1 MRKISA
7 NWILPIHTRPIKNG
21 TLICDDQGTIQDI
34 LTAENSPSDAEQ
46 FEGMLVPGFVNTH
59 CHLELSHLKGIAPS
73 GTGLI
78 SFITK
83 VVQNRDHEASVILKA
98 IEDYENHMIEN
109 GIVAVGDISN
119 TSDTAF
125 QKAKGNLYYHTFLE
139 MFDMMDE
146 SQADQTFAQYDAAYK
161 KFESHSKHKISAVPH
176 APYSVSPK
184 LYEMINAKNKADDIT
199 VSIHNQESV
208 AENEYVKHGTGDFK
222 TLFTSFGVNLEGFKP
237 IGKNAIHF
245 ALQHLDSSKKTLFV
259 HNTQS
264 SKEDIQAAIDWGQEV
279 FWASCANAN
288 LYIENRLPDYQCF
301 LDAGATMTIGT
312 DSIMSNWTLSVLDE
326 MKAILKYK
334 AYLDFETVLQWATL
348 NGARALGF
356 EKQLGSFE
364 VGKTPGLNLLSQDN
378 PSSIQINLNTEVKRI
393 M

>member
-7 NWILPIHTRPIKNG
+7 NWILPINSSPIKKG

-34 LTAENSPSDAEQ
+34 LTEANRPPDVEQ
-46 FEGMLVPGFVNTH
+46 LDGMLVPGFVNTH

-83 VVQNRDHEASVILKA
+83 VVQNRDHDSSVILKA

-119 TSDTAF
+119 TSDTAT

-146 SQADQTFAQYDAAYK
+146 AQTDQTFKQYDEAYN
-161 KFESHSKHKISAVPH
+161 KFATHSKHKISAVPH

-184 LYEMINAKNKADDIT
+184 LYELINAKNKANEIT
-199 VSIHNQESV
+199 VSIHNQESL
-208 AENEYVKHGTGDFK
+208 AENEYVKFGTGAFK

-237 IGKNAIHF
+237 IGKNSIHF

-264 SKEDIQAAIDWGQEV
+264 SREDIQAAIDWGQEV

-288 LYIENRLPDYQCF
+288 LYIENRLPDYQSF

-334 AYLDFETVLQWATL
+334 AYLNFETVLEWATI

-364 VGKTPGLNLLSQDN
+364 IGKAPGVNLLTQEDAHAI
-378 PSSIQINLNTEVKRI
+378 SINEHTKLSRVI
-393 M
+393 

>member
-7 NWILPIHTRPIKNG
+7 NWIFPIHTNPLKNG
-21 TLICDDQGTIQDI
+21 TIIIDDQGVIKEV
-34 LTAENSPSDAEQ
+34 LTKENSPSDVEHL
-46 FEGMLVPGFVNTH
+46 EGLLVPGFVNTH

-83 VVQNRDHEASVILKA
+83 VVQNRDHETSVILNA
-98 IEDYENHMIEN
+98 IDDYENHMIQN

-119 TSDTAF
+119 TADTAI

-146 SQADQTFAQYDAAYK
+146 SQTVQTFKQYSEAYD
-161 KFESHSKHKISAVPH
+161 KFETHKKHLISAVPH

-184 LYEMINAKNKADDIT
+184 LYDLINSKNGDQNIT
-199 VSIHNQESV
+199 VSIHNQESL
-208 AENEYVKHGTGDFK
+208 AENEYMNAGTGAFK
-222 TLFTSFGVNLEGFKP
+222 DLFKSFGVNVDAFKP
-237 IGKNAIHF
+237 IGKNSIHF
-245 ALQHLDSSKKTLFV
+245 ALKYLDANKKTLFV

-264 SKEDIQAAIDWGQEV
+264 SKEDIETAIEWGSNV
-279 FWASCANAN
+279 YWASCANAN
-288 LYIENRLPDYQCF
+288 LYIENRLPDYQLF

-326 MKAILKYK
+326 MKSILKYK
-334 AYLDFETVLQWATL
+334 AYLDFETVLQWATI
-348 NGARALGF
+348 NGAKALGF
-356 EKQLGSFE
+356 DDQLGSFE
-364 VGKTPGLNLLSQDN
+364 VGKKPGLNLLSIANDGM
-378 PSSIQINLNTEVKRI
+378 PEINDQSFLKRI
-393 M
+393 I